1 MGTVAAAPST
11 GMPGSAATASSR
23 TVAPQTLGNVEA
35 GAAVP
40 APAPIAAPAPAAEP
54 EPPYSAE
61 RDPQLIADV
70 KAAYDEAMKRVEAR
84 VLGMTTSSA
93 DRVRKTEKEKIIKT
107 IATKLDMT
115 VDQVLS
121 MISSP

>member
-1 MGTVAAAPST
+1 M
-11 GMPGSAATASSR
+11 
-23 TVAPQTLGNVEA
+23 
-35 GAAVP
+35 
-40 APAPIAAPAPAAEP
+40 
-54 EPPYSAE
+54 PYSAE

-70 KAAYDEAMKRVEAR
+70 KAAYQEAIKRMETR
-84 VLGMTTSSA
+84 VQGRTTSSA